1 MVKSVELY
9 YYLFISIMLGYP
21 VHVCFTKN
29 NLLLYFSYGIQLCT
43 CMYRMCTNVWHIC
56 MCSFNILIVTH
67 TYATH
72 SDTHNTPPPFHSP
85 HPLYICNTSCRLQS
99 NDPYPLKHLHSPV
112 PSLHIPLPLHTK
124 FSVVPRVSTNT
135 GFISCGLE

>member
-1 MVKSVELY
+1 MVKSVEL

-21 VHVCFTKN
+21 VHMYVLLKIIYCISVTVFNCAHVC
-29 NLLLYFSYGIQLCT
+29 
-43 CMYRMCTNVWHIC
+43 MCTNVWHIC